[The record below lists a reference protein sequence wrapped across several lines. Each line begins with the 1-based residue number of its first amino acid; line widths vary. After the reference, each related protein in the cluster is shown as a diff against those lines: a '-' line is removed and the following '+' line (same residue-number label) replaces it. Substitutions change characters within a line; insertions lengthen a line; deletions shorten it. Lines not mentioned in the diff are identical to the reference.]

1 MNIILLIV
9 YIIIINN
16 MNFGRPIYEKSLWMT
31 VFPQYPSP
39 CFSFSFTLTPTP
51 RVFYFYSPQSSSV
64 NRIKDVGRDIT
75 SFKTQLSLA
84 PNIYACI
91 AGQLFP
97 SILYNHHYSPQ
108 SLMDSF

>member
-1 MNIILLIV
+1 MDD
-9 YIIIINN
+9 
-16 MNFGRPIYEKSLWMT
+16 
-31 VFPQYPSP
+31 
-39 CFSFSFTLTPTP
+39 SFSPVPKPMLFFFFHPYAYP
-51 RVFYFYSPQSSSV
+51 KGFYFYSPQSSSV